1 LTDQG
6 AEEEGDQV
14 MPMPK
19 LVSIAPD
26 AGTERYIAVD
36 AEGHVWHGRLKSER
50 SANYIEWTPMR
61 SEFQGV

>member
-1 LTDQG
+1 MT
-6 AEEEGDQV
+6 
-14 MPMPK
+14 PRPK

-50 SANYIEWTPMR
+50 GEHYIEWTPFR